1 MVCVELPALLMCVYV
16 GQRGWEGMSVQGFL
30 HNLELDQLFSIF
42 EQELISMDVLMDM
55 SHDDLCSVGVTA
67 FGHRH
72 KILRKVKEL
81 AHNGGAEPAVP
92 VGVSTAKHV
101 GTQLIELPV
110 SDKDYIAVS
119 EEVCRWLWLEAVWEK
134 G

>member
-1 MVCVELPALLMCVYV
+1 MKEFLSDLDLEAL
-16 GQRGWEGMSVQGFL
+16 F
-30 HNLELDQLFSIF
+30 HIF
-42 EQELISMDVLMDM
+42 EREHISMDILMDM
-55 SHDDLCSVGVTA
+55 SHDDLMSIGVTA

-101 GTQLIELPV
+101 GTQVIELPV
-110 SDKDYIAVS
+110 SDKDYIAVC
-119 EEVCRWLWLEAVWEK
+119 EEVSE
-134 G
+134 